1 MKRRE
6 KEGQGDEKFEC
17 EGKEE
22 WARAIGRRGN
32 SRGRQSE
39 NNKKSSM
46 REIETAVR
54 QKAAF
59 LVSPTYSSNS
69 HLFSL
74 MLSPIL
80 YLLTPLFPLLSL
92 ILSTFSRRFLFA
104 HFNFLSVSFSV
115 LTLAFALP
123 FLLQALSSLHLPVT
137 LAFSLFLLPMT
148 QK

>member
-39 NNKKSSM
+39 NNKKPSM

-80 YLLTPLFPLLSL
+80 YLLTPTLS
-92 ILSTFSRRFLFA
+92 
-104 HFNFLSVSFSV
+104 
-115 LTLAFALP
+115 FALAQTFHFFSP
-123 FLLQALSSLHLPVT
+123 FPFR
-137 LAFSLFLLPMT
+137 AF
-148 QK
+148 